1 MEKPRQSGFRQVTTW
16 QRAEDLASAVLPI
29 IRSLPRTYDPLPR
42 QLFGAALSVPA
53 NIAEGYGR
61 TLKDYLRF
69 LEIAG
74 GSLNEV
80 ENYLHFIAR
89 NELLTPD
96 KIETAEDLRY
106 QTGALLFRLRQS
118 LSAKLKHGE
127 PWQRGF
133 VREESEPYLAAGE

>member
-1 MEKPRQSGFRQVTTW
+1 MERQSGFRQVTTW

-89 NELLTPD
+89 NELLSPD

-118 LSAKLKHGE
+118 LQVKLKDGE
-127 PWQRGF
+127 SWQRGF
-133 VREESEPYLAAGE
+133 VREESEPYLTASE